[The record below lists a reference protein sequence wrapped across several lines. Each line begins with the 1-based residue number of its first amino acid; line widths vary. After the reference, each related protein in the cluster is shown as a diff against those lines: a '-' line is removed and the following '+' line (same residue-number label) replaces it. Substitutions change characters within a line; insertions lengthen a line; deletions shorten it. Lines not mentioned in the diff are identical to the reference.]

1 MQDRGPKLTEIQPSA
16 PAAPVVGA
24 ELARA
29 RSRLGVSLD
38 EVGAALR
45 IRPAYLHALEQGQM
59 GDLPGSAYALAFLR
73 SYAEALGLDPE
84 ATAARFK
91 AEATVLARKPDLEFP
106 APPPERG
113 IPAGAVALV
122 AIVLAVGAYGGW
134 YRLSEEGRLPA
145 ETVMP
150 VPAHLAPLAERAS
163 PPVAA
168 PTPVKPPDPQTTTA
182 EPSAADHTPTMAYA
196 ADPPPG
202 AVSPSSAAAATPP
215 SAASAG
221 DSGEPHLAVRASA
234 DAWLQVR
241 QRSGPV
247 LFSRV
252 LHAGE
257 TWPVP
262 AQPDLMLTT
271 GNAGGTV
278 LVVDG
283 VAGAPLG
290 PPGAVRRDLPLDPD
304 QVKAGGTAPAGGGAA
319 AR

>member
-1 MQDRGPKLTEIQPSA
+1 MTEIKPNA
-16 PAAPVVGA
+16 PGAPLIGA

-45 IRPAYLHALEQGQM
+45 IRPAYLHALEQGELE
-59 GDLPGSAYALAFLR
+59 GLPGSAYALAFLR

-84 ATAARFK
+84 AMAARFK

-113 IPAGAVALV
+113 IPAGAVALI

-150 VPAHLAPLAERAS
+150 VPAQLAPLAERTS

-168 PTPVKPPDPQTTTA
+168 PAPVKPPDPQTTTA
-182 EPSAADHTPTMAYA
+182 EPFAPDRTPTMAYA
-196 ADPPPG
+196 ADPPSGP
-202 AVSPSSAAAATPP
+202 VSPSSAAAATPP
-215 SAASAG
+215 SASSAG
-221 DSGEPHLAVRASA
+221 DGNEPHLAVRASA

-241 QRSGPV
+241 QRSGQV

-262 AQPDLMLTT
+262 AQPDLTLTT

-304 QVKAGGTAPAGGGAA
+304 GLAPVAGGTPT
-319 AR
+319 R

>member
-1 MQDRGPKLTEIQPSA
+1 MTEIQPNA
-16 PAAPVVGA
+16 PAAPLLGA

-45 IRPAYLHALEQGQM
+45 IRPAYLHALEQGQI

-73 SYAEALGLDPE
+73 SYAGALGLDPE
-84 ATAARFK
+84 AMAARFK
-91 AEATVLARKPDLEFP
+91 AEATVLTRKPALEFP

-113 IPAGAVALV
+113 IPARAAALV

-134 YRLSEEGRLPA
+134 YRLSGEGRLPA
-145 ETVMP
+145 ETVTP
-150 VPAHLAPLAERAS
+150 VPTHLVPLAERS
-163 PPVAA
+163 PPPVVTPAPVA
-168 PTPVKPPDPQTTTA
+168 PPDTA
-182 EPSAADHTPTMAYA
+182 AAATQPPTADHAPTMAYA
-196 ADPPPG
+196 AEPATS

-215 SAASAG
+215 VASPAG
-221 DSGEPHLAVRASA
+221 NGEPHLAVRASA

-241 QRSGPV
+241 QRGGAV

-262 AQPDLMLTT
+262 AQPDLTLTT

-290 PPGAVRRDLPLDPD
+290 PLGAVRRDLPLDPNGLAP
-304 QVKAGGTAPAGGGAA
+304 VAGGTPA
-319 AR
+319 R